1 MAVAFAPLRIENLF
15 VAYGKADVICGVNME
30 ICAGRITGL
39 LGANGAGKTTLLRA
53 VLGLTPPRKG
63 SVVFN
68 GMEISGLPPHKIVAR
83 GISCI
88 PEGRRI
94 FSKMTVEENLLMG
107 AYMEK
112 DRDKIHKRLERV
124 YRIFP
129 RLLERRDQFAGT
141 MSGGEQAMVS
151 IGRGLMNEP
160 KLLVI
165 DEPSLGLSPALVNDN
180 FRVIRQICEDGIAVF
195 LVEQNVRQTLAIAHY
210 GYVLAQGRVVAE
222 GTAEELKQSDEVKKA
237 YFG

>member
-1 MAVAFAPLRIENLF
+1 MAVAFSPLRIENLF

-53 VLGLTPPRKG
+53 ILGLTPPRKG

-68 GMEISGLPPHKIVAR
+68 GMEISGLPPHKIAAR

-107 AYMEK
+107 AYMER
-112 DRDKIHKRLERV
+112 DRDKIRQRLERV

-129 RLLERRDQFAGT
+129 RLLERRGQFAGT

-180 FRVIRQICEDGIAVF
+180 FRVIRKICEDGIAVF
-195 LVEQNVRQTLAIAHY
+195 LVEQNVWQTLAIAHY

-222 GTAEELKQSDEVKKA
+222 GTAEELKQSEEVKKA

>member
-1 MAVAFAPLRIENLF
+1 M
-15 VAYGKADVICGVNME
+15 
-30 ICAGRITGL
+30 
-39 LGANGAGKTTLLRA
+39 
-53 VLGLTPPRKG
+53 
-63 SVVFN
+63 VFN
-68 GMEISGLPPHKIVAR
+68 GMEISGLPPHKIAAR

-112 DRDKIHKRLERV
+112 DRDKIRQRLERV

-129 RLLERRDQFAGT
+129 RLLERKEQFAGT

-160 KLLVI
+160 KLLII

-180 FRVIRQICEDGIAVF
+180 FRVIRKICEDGIAVF

-222 GTAEELKQSDEVKKA
+222 GTAEELKQSEEVKKA